1 MKTTI
6 KSIMGGLLGVAVLVG
21 LMLAAGPARADS
33 QGLPSTISAPTNLPS
48 TVALATAV
56 TQTSVVNLRQIRG
69 IGIVWKFCVAASTND
84 TTSPCT
90 IWFYPTVDGTNY
102 ATKTPF
108 TLTGVANGTNVIT
121 VTTNWAR
128 ATLEGYTAL
137 NFGMV
142 SNGCQS
148 VLTNL
153 GVVINIPNQ

>member
-1 MKTTI
+1 MRRLAAGLESGCCRAVSKVESRTKAMKTTI

-108 TLTGVANGTNVIT
+108 TLTGVANGTSAPSGDRP
-121 VTTNWAR
+121 TTSI
-128 ATLEGYTAL
+128 L
-137 NFGMV
+137 
-142 SNGCQS
+142 
-148 VLTNL
+148 
-153 GVVINIPNQ
+153 